1 MLHILHTNPHTHNQK
16 NTKFNVLCL
25 CLIHQCENS
34 KQYHADCQPPNKKTQ
49 NNMKITVSIFCHFII
64 NGFDI

>member
-34 KQYHADCQPPNKKTQ
+34 KQYHADCQPPNKKKPKQ
-49 NNMKITVSIFCHFII
+49 HENNCQHFLP
-64 NGFDI
+64 FYY